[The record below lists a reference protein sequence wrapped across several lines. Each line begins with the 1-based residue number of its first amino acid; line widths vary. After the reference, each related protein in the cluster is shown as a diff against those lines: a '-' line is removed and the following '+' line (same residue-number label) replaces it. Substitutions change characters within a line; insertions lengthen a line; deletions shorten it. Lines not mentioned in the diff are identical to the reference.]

1 MAKETKK
8 VKVELAARCHVDG
21 REREAGEVVEV
32 DAEIAKFFG
41 KVVKEEKP
49 VVTAAEK
56 SA

>member
-8 VKVELAARCHVDG
+8 IKVELAAKCHVDG
-21 REREAGEVVEV
+21 RECEAGEVVEL

-41 KVVKEEKP
+41 KPVKDEKP
-49 VVTAAEK
+49 AAAEK